1 MPPITRSQ
9 TKLQRQRQM
18 QMQMQPQK
26 QMQWQ
31 NDYVI
36 NKRYNI
42 NEFIKG
48 ILTRAANVTN
58 SNIDSDFD
66 SFMKKYTDNDRL
78 RLHQKYPELDI
89 VKVEYQIQVLCYYN
103 DSEDILCC
111 YNNDDEEYEDGF
123 VYIALPKNVGGNILD
138 INIKNIFVKFNIELN
153 LFAWTIKSIKQCHF
167 IK

>member
-9 TKLQRQRQM
+9 TKLQRQSQM
-18 QMQMQPQK
+18 QSQMQS
-26 QMQWQ
+26 Q

-36 NKRYNI
+36 DKRYNI

-48 ILTRAANVTN
+48 ILSRAANVTN

-89 VKVEYQIQVLCYYN
+89 VKVKYQILVLCYY
-103 DSEDILCC
+103 
-111 YNNDDEEYEDGF
+111 NDDEEYEDGF
-123 VYIALPKNVGGNILD
+123 VYIAIPKNVGGNILD
-138 INIKNIFVKFNIELN
+138 INLKYISVKFHTELN